1 MADFVFSGLIFG
13 WPEKLSSGAWLWI
26 WNADKVPPHI
36 AVSRGQNY
44 FSLTYR
50 ECEIQKNVAAM
61 VRRAKRTA
69 IPLVLVNISDWPF
82 ERDFTAIYEQ
92 YDRAK
97 VGGPTCLTPVKEVLG
112 LTDRIA
118 QLAELLTE
126 IEKAGQLKQVFAVN
140 LDRAY
145 RGIPDYTVSEI
156 MSRIELLHEAQRSES
171 TIAPR

>member
-1 MADFVFSGLIFG
+1 MAEFVFPELTFG
-13 WPEKLSSGAWLWI
+13 WPEKLSAGAWLWI

-36 AVSRGQNY
+36 AVSHGPNY

-50 ECEIQKNVAAM
+50 GCEIRKNVSAM
-61 VRRAKRTA
+61 VRKARRTA

-82 ERDFTAIYEQ
+82 ERDFTAIFER

-97 VGGPTCLTPVKEVLG
+97 VGGPTCLTPVKEVLA
-112 LTDRIA
+112 LPDRVA

-126 IEKAGQLKQVFAVN
+126 IEKHRELKQVFAVN
-140 LDRAY
+140 LNRTY
-145 RGIPDYTVSEI
+145 RGIPPYTVSEI